1 MVFFYLENIKQEK
14 YIAKKKSKNK
24 IKLMKEISRLISFA
38 RDGYDFVYSIKI
50 KNYYLP
56 KIFIHQKSIYKY
68 RGKKQL
74 KQLKN
79 KEKIH

>member
-1 MVFFYLENIKQEK
+1 MVFFYCENIKQEK
-14 YIAKKKSKNK
+14 YITKYKLRYKL
-24 IKLMKEISRLISFA
+24 KLMKGISRLISFA

-68 RGKKQL
+68 RGKK
-74 KQLKN
+74 
-79 KEKIH
+79 